1 MRTLLRTTIVGVVAC
16 VICAPTV
23 RAAVINWGSAQQIT
37 SDTDVSTTG
46 TLVGAFNVGGNA
58 TTINGVNF
66 QAFQITGASNTVGDF
81 NLSAASMGQGSF
93 TTLQPPFAG
102 LSSAYQ
108 SMVSTSGG
116 SFGQVTLTMSNLT
129 IGQQYQFQVWVNDS
143 RDHNPPGYA
152 FEIDVDAGN
161 TVSLDP
167 NPSTFEGGLGEF
179 AIGTFTANAVTQTV
193 TFDNSEIG
201 GFLNGFQLRAISAV
215 NPINPVP
222 LPPAVWGG
230 LILGASAV
238 GSQMRRR

>member
-1 MRTLLRTTIVGVVAC
+1 MRTLLRTTVVAVIAC
-16 VICAPTV
+16 VFCTTSAN
-23 RAAVINWGSAQQIT
+23 AAAIVWGSAQQIT
-37 SDTDVSTTG
+37 ADADVSTTG

-81 NLSAASMGQGSF
+81 NLSAAAMGQGSF
-93 TTLQPPFAG
+93 TTLQPPFSG

-116 SFGQVTLTMSNLT
+116 SFGLVTLTMSNLT

-143 RDHNPPGYA
+143 QDHNPPGYT
-152 FEIDVDAGN
+152 FDIEVSAGN
-161 TVSLDP
+161 SIDLDP
-167 NPSTFEGGLGEF
+167 NPSTLEGGLGQYV
-179 AIGTFTANAVTQTV
+179 IGTFTANAVSQAV

-201 GFLNGFQLRAISAV
+201 GHLNGFQLRAINSSSPA
-215 NPINPVP
+215 NVP

-230 LILGASAV
+230 LILGAAAV
-238 GSQMRRR
+238 GSHLRRR